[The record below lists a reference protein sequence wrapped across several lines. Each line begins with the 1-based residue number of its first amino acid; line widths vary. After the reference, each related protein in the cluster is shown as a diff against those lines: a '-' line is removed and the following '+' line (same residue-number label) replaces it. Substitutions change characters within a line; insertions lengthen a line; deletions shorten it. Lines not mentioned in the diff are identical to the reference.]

1 MELALVNYNEK
12 FNDVTIEE
20 WERAY
25 EKLYGGFEN
34 LVDLSKED
42 EEEEDELEDV
52 SDSEKT
58 KSGYL
63 KDEFVVTE
71 VMKRILIHLQMMM
84 M

>member
-1 MELALVNYNEK
+1 MDTLALVNYNEK

-63 KDEFVVTE
+63 KRWICCNF
-71 VMKRILIHLQMMM
+71 K
-84 M
+84 